1 MPVFK
6 KTFTIRY
13 EDVDP
18 YNRLTPS
25 SLTRYLLDVG
35 SAHSDSCGY
44 GYNDIP
50 VTHAVWIILNWKIEL
65 YQTPHYA
72 DQITICT
79 WAKKAVRTFCY
90 RDYEILNEKNQVI
103 GIATSKWVLIHDQTR
118 KIMTISQDL
127 LAAYGLVNRSV
138 FSDEIQKLKEP
149 ACAYTN
155 QFDYTILRRDLDT
168 NHHVN
173 NSNYVDFA
181 CEALPEKIY
190 ENMNFHHMEV
200 MYKKQTLYQEPI
212 TCLYAFENGKHYVVM
227 KSRDLSD
234 LHAIVVFS

>member
-65 YQTPHYA
+65 YQTLIM
-72 DQITICT
+72 QIKLPF
-79 WAKKAVRTFCY
+79 AHGLERQFVPF
-90 RDYEILNEKNQVI
+90 VI
-103 GIATSKWVLIHDQTR
+103 V
-118 KIMTISQDL
+118 IMK
-127 LAAYGLVNRSV
+127 
-138 FSDEIQKLKEP
+138 F
-149 ACAYTN
+149 
-155 QFDYTILRRDLDT
+155 
-168 NHHVN
+168 
-173 NSNYVDFA
+173 
-181 CEALPEKIY
+181 
-190 ENMNFHHMEV
+190 
-200 MYKKQTLYQEPI
+200 
-212 TCLYAFENGKHYVVM
+212 
-227 KSRDLSD
+227 
-234 LHAIVVFS
+234 